1 MHGRLRTLAFIVGLS
16 SVPFQAAPARAEAF
30 CELIG
35 TSGVF
40 SIADGKDQN
49 REWRFIVEGVT
60 YTSDRFDKVKQTTKM
75 VKKANGT
82 KVKETVLIFKDKT
95 SITRT
100 PNDDNGKSVDVV
112 ILGQISDSDRSGDV
126 TLTDHSNH
134 LKYKIVDPNGGLK
147 TSCDS

>member
-1 MHGRLRTLAFIVGLS
+1 VGLS
-16 SVPFQAAPARAEAF
+16 SLPLQAAPTHAEAF

-40 SIADGKDQN
+40 SIADGKDAN

-60 YTSDRFDKVKQTTKM
+60 YTSDRFDKVKQRTKT

-82 KVKETVLIFKDKT
+82 KVTETVLTFKDK
-95 SITRT
+95 SSVTRT
-100 PNDDNGKSVDVV
+100 PNDDNGKAVDAF

-126 TLTDHSNH
+126 TLTDRTNG
-134 LKYKIVDPNGGLK
+134 LKYKIVDPNGGVK
-147 TSCDS
+147 TSCDA